1 MIKYSSIVKMES
13 KKKDKC
19 FKCSV
24 CNLKKYDEIWMKYII
39 DEREINICGY
49 KCSKIFF
56 DNKPFKLDNVVNKKD
71 FDLPRPVTHICKKD
85 FVILSQEEIDE
96 LTDREYIEYNKDLNN
111 YINLNPERAELQLKI
126 QNEMDL
132 YNDNNLYNDDY

>member
-1 MIKYSSIVKMES
+1 MLSSS
-13 KKKDKC
+13 
-19 FKCSV
+19 
-24 CNLKKYDEIWMKYII
+24 L
-39 DEREINICGY
+39 
-49 KCSKIFF
+49 
-56 DNKPFKLDNVVNKKD
+56 
-71 FDLPRPVTHICKKD
+71 FDLPRPVTHICKKN